1 MQAPE
6 EDPIEPLRRI
16 VGSARTDIQKVLAAV
31 EKLRTLTNEAA
42 INKMY
47 VRSALVDL
55 KLGVEGGK
63 WTTLGAL
70 LTMGGPLMENAD
82 AAAKTSFTQSSSL
95 ILKFFEGVSA
105 KVVSAISA
113 VDSSGS
119 GDDAKIRQI
128 ITDLYM
134 PFMEFGIM
142 FEKLAMGINIDPIG
156 GLGWVSRMLETNKLS
171 LDERWAAAT
180 CYLTAMEIAVNR
192 AVKQLKVADNPN
204 DEFGSRYNKVLEV
217 MKERGK
223 PLTGLKKQLPQAF
236 WKLRNEVIHTGYSPT
251 VQELEMVTH
260 WVREM
265 LHSLAEVN

>member
-1 MQAPE
+1 INLESPWRKGGTDYLLPQRVNRVCGQRAMTLQAPE

-95 ILKFFEGVSA
+95 ILKFFEGVS
-105 KVVSAISA
+105 
-113 VDSSGS
+113 
-119 GDDAKIRQI
+119 
-128 ITDLYM
+128 
-134 PFMEFGIM
+134 
-142 FEKLAMGINIDPIG
+142 
-156 GLGWVSRMLETNKLS
+156 
-171 LDERWAAAT
+171 
-180 CYLTAMEIAVNR
+180 
-192 AVKQLKVADNPN
+192 
-204 DEFGSRYNKVLEV
+204 
-217 MKERGK
+217 
-223 PLTGLKKQLPQAF
+223 
-236 WKLRNEVIHTGYSPT
+236 
-251 VQELEMVTH
+251 
-260 WVREM
+260 
-265 LHSLAEVN
+265 